1 MPATVTEVPYL
12 EPGRNTELSKE
23 EAAAVNARIEA
34 MRKLLKSP
42 NSAARYRIEIRFL
55 RKRSTWKPTL
65 GVMSFWE
72 SAGALHGGGST
83 KLYIC
88 RSCRLGDNRGC
99 GAFLPDLVN
108 TGTSLICPSCGT
120 LWKPEEVTGELV
132 FNNTMQHW
140 AEYIYHYY
148 KKLNH
153 NCDICLKH
161 SDDDIRELAVKEQ
174 ERQRGGE
181 LLGRMR
187 SKRIQYVYPLANII
201 KDIQGGADI
210 VTRFRA
216 FLTA

>member
-1 MPATVTEVPYL
+1 
-12 EPGRNTELSKE
+12 
-23 EAAAVNARIEA
+23 
-34 MRKLLKSP
+34 
-42 NSAARYRIEIRFL
+42 
-55 RKRSTWKPTL
+55 
-65 GVMSFWE
+65 
-72 SAGALHGGGST
+72 
-83 KLYIC
+83 
-88 RSCRLGDNRGC
+88 
-99 GAFLPDLVN
+99 
-108 TGTSLICPSCGT
+108 
-120 LWKPEEVTGELV
+120 VTGELV

-148 KKLNH
+148 KKLDH